1 MRHPAGKE
9 DLNDRFG
16 NAFAGL
22 IVFLSSLRFHFKEL
36 RESESKSAK
45 EADLKES
52 ASGVIAGEG
61 VSGARFFHRV
71 VRLGFFLRWDG
82 FYLII

>member
-1 MRHPAGKE
+1 MSHPAGKE

-22 IVFLSSLRFHFKEL
+22 VIFLRSLCFHLKEL
-36 RESESKSAK
+36 RKSESKSAK

-71 VRLGFFLRWDG
+71 VKLEFFYGRTGF
-82 FYLII
+82 I

>member
-1 MRHPAGKE
+1 MRHSTGKE
-9 DLNDRFG
+9 DLDNRFG

-22 IVFLSSLRFHFKEL
+22 VIFLSSLRFHFKEL

-61 VSGARFFHRV
+61 VSGARFVQRV
-71 VRLGFFLRWDG
+71 VRLRDFYARTGF
-82 FYLII
+82 I

>member
-1 MRHPAGKE
+1 MRHSAGKE

-22 IVFLSSLRFHFKEL
+22 VIFLSSLRFHLKEL
-36 RESESKSAK
+36 GESQSKSAK

-52 ASGVIAGEG
+52 AAGVIAGKG
-61 VSGARFFHRV
+61 VSGARFVHTV
-71 VRLGFFLRWDG
+71 VKLRD
-82 FYLII
+82 FYARTSFI

>member
-1 MRHPAGKE
+1 MRHSTGKE
-9 DLNDRFG
+9 DLDDRFG
-16 NAFAGL
+16 NTFAGFV
-22 IVFLSSLRFHFKEL
+22 IFLSSLRFHFKEL

-61 VSGARFFHRV
+61 VSGARFFHRL
-71 VRLGFFLRWDG
+71 VRLGFFYGKTG
-82 FYLII
+82 FI